1 MPEAALP
8 VAADHKT
15 LAARGVYTDA
25 EREQLK
31 QLQLPEE
38 DETPLE
44 SHYHILQINLL
55 AEVIHQHLQPRTD
68 YFCGTNMFVYYNL
81 EQAEGIIEFME
92 GKRDRAPYKGPDLF
106 VAVGVDGT
114 KRRKHWVVWDEDD
127 RFPDLI
133 VEITSPSTKSK
144 DTGENLKLFAQ
155 VFRTREYFWYDEEA
169 GEWMG
174 YRLQGESYAPIEVN
188 ERGWRWS
195 EVLGAWLGVSEL
207 PYRGWR
213 YRWLRLYDVGG
224 RLVPTGEELAAAERE
239 RAGAERQRAE
249 RAERRIERERL
260 LREQERQRAEQERQR
275 AEAERQRAEQERLLR
290 RLHPNRDFRHLRV
303 AEHRTRTEQGV
314 GLRERETP
322 KRTPYTEKSHK
333 TPHSHARNYSLAGLR
348 AG

>member
-114 KRRKHWVVWDEDD
+114 KRRKSWLVWEENDH
-127 RFPDLI
+127 FPDLI
-133 VEITSPSTKSK
+133 VEITSPRTKSK
-144 DTGENLKLFAQ
+144 DTDDNLKLYAQ

-174 YRLQGESYAPIEVN
+174 YRLVGDGYVPIEVN

-195 EVLGAWLGVSEL
+195 EALGAWLGVSEL

-213 YRWLRLYDVGG
+213 YRWLRLYDGEG
-224 RLVPTGEELAAAERE
+224 RLVPTEAEAERV
-239 RAGAERQRAE
+239 
-249 RAERRIERERL
+249 
-260 LREQERQRAEQERQR
+260 LREQERQR

-290 RLHPNRDFRHLRV
+290 EQAEQRLAELEAELKRLRG
-303 AEHRTRTEQGV
+303 EG
-314 GLRERETP
+314 
-322 KRTPYTEKSHK
+322 
-333 TPHSHARNYSLAGLR
+333 
-348 AG
+348 

>member
-1 MPEAALP
+1 MPDAALP
-8 VAADHKT
+8 VAVEQNT
-15 LAARGVYTDA
+15 PAARGVYTDA
-25 EREQLK
+25 ERELLR

-44 SHYHILQINLL
+44 SHYHALQQQLL
-55 AEVIHQHLQPRTD
+55 AEVIHQHFKGRTD
-68 YFCGTNMFVYYNL
+68 YFCGTNMFVFYSR
-81 EQAEGIIEFME
+81 EQAQGITDFVE
-92 GKRDRAPYKGPDLF
+92 GKRESAPYKGPDLL
-106 VAVGVDGT
+106 VVVGVDGT

-133 VEITSPSTKSK
+133 VEITSPSTKRK
-144 DTGENLKLFAQ
+144 DTDDNLKLFAQ

-174 YRLQGESYAPIEVN
+174 YRLEGESYVPIEVN

-239 RAGAERQRAE
+239 RAEAERQRAE
-249 RAERRIERERL
+249 QAERRIERER
-260 LREQERQRAEQERQR
+260 RRAEQERQR
-275 AEAERQRAEQERLLR
+275 AEAERQRAEQAER
-290 RLHPNRDFRHLRV
+290 RLAELEAELKRLRS
-303 AEHRTRTEQGV
+303 EG
-314 GLRERETP
+314 
-322 KRTPYTEKSHK
+322 
-333 TPHSHARNYSLAGLR
+333 
-348 AG
+348 

>member
-114 KRRKHWVVWDEDD
+114 KRRKSWLVWEENDH
-127 RFPDLI
+127 FPDLI
-133 VEITSPSTKSK
+133 VEITSPRTKSK
-144 DTGENLKLFAQ
+144 DTDDNLKLYAQ
-155 VFRTREYFWYDEEA
+155 VFRTQEYFWYDEEA

-174 YRLQGESYAPIEVN
+174 YRLVGDGYVPIEVN

-213 YRWLRLYDVGG
+213 YRWLRLYDVEG
-224 RLVPTGEELAAAERE
+224 RLVPTGEELAAAER
-239 RAGAERQRAE
+239 QRAE
-249 RAERRIERERL
+249 AEHRRAERERL
-260 LREQERQRAEQERQR
+260 LREQERRRAEAERLLREQERQR

-290 RLHPNRDFRHLRV
+290 EQAERRLAELEAELKRLRG
-303 AEHRTRTEQGV
+303 E
-314 GLRERETP
+314 P
-322 KRTPYTEKSHK
+322 
-333 TPHSHARNYSLAGLR
+333 
-348 AG
+348 

>member
-1 MPEAALP
+1 MPKDTALAAPEAQTPA
-8 VAADHKT
+8 T
-15 LAARGVYTDA
+15 RGVCTDA
-25 EREQLK
+25 ERQRLR

-44 SHYHILQINLL
+44 SHYHALQQQLL
-55 AEVIHQHLQPRTD
+55 AEVIHQHFKGRTD
-68 YFCGTNMFVYYNL
+68 YFCGANMFVYYSL
-81 EQAEGIIEFME
+81 EQAQGIIDFVE
-92 GKRDRAPYKGPDLF
+92 GRSDRAPYKGPDLL
-106 VAVGVDGT
+106 VVVGVDGT
-114 KRRKHWVVWDEDD
+114 KRRKHWVVWDEND

-144 DTGENLKLFAQ
+144 DTDENLKLFAQ

-174 YRLQGESYAPIEVN
+174 YRLEGESYVPIEVN

-239 RAGAERQRAE
+239 RAEQAARRA
-249 RAERRIERERL
+249 ERERL
-260 LREQERQRAEQERQR
+260 LREQERRRAEAERLLREQEQQR
-275 AEAERQRAEQERLLR
+275 AEAERQRAEQERQRAEQERLLR
-290 RLHPNRDFRHLRV
+290 EQAERRIAELEAELKRLRGEP
-303 AEHRTRTEQGV
+303 
-314 GLRERETP
+314 
-322 KRTPYTEKSHK
+322 
-333 TPHSHARNYSLAGLR
+333 
-348 AG
+348 

>member
-31 QLQLPEE
+31 QLQLPEK

-114 KRRKHWVVWDEDD
+114 KRRKSWLVWEENDH
-127 RFPDLI
+127 FPDLI
-133 VEITSPSTKSK
+133 VEITSPRTKSK
-144 DTGENLKLFAQ
+144 DTDDNLKLYAQ

-174 YRLQGESYAPIEVN
+174 YRLVGDGYVPIEVN

-213 YRWLRLYDVGG
+213 YRWLRLYDGEG
-224 RLVPTGEELAAAERE
+224 RLVPTEAEAERV
-239 RAGAERQRAE
+239 
-249 RAERRIERERL
+249 
-260 LREQERQRAEQERQR
+260 LREQERQR

-290 RLHPNRDFRHLRV
+290 EQAEQRLAELEAELKRLRG
-303 AEHRTRTEQGV
+303 EG
-314 GLRERETP
+314 
-322 KRTPYTEKSHK
+322 
-333 TPHSHARNYSLAGLR
+333 
-348 AG
+348 

>member
-1 MPEAALP
+1 MPDAALP
-8 VAADHKT
+8 VAVEQNT
-15 LAARGVYTDA
+15 PAARGVYTDA
-25 EREQLK
+25 ERELLR

-44 SHYHILQINLL
+44 SHYHALQQQLL
-55 AEVIHQHLQPRTD
+55 AEVIHQHFTGRTD
-68 YFCGTNMFVYYNL
+68 YFCGTNMFVFYSR
-81 EQAEGIIEFME
+81 EQAQGITDFVE
-92 GKRDRAPYKGPDLF
+92 GKRESAPYKGPDLL
-106 VAVGVDGT
+106 VVVGVDGT

-174 YRLQGESYAPIEVN
+174 YRLQGESYVPIEVN

-213 YRWLRLYDVGG
+213 YRWLRLYDVEG

-239 RAGAERQRAE
+239 RAEAERQRAE
-249 RAERRIERERL
+249 QAERRIERER
-260 LREQERQRAEQERQR
+260 RR
-275 AEAERQRAEQERLLR
+275 AEAERQRAEQAER
-290 RLHPNRDFRHLRV
+290 RLAELEAELKRLRG
-303 AEHRTRTEQGV
+303 E
-314 GLRERETP
+314 
-322 KRTPYTEKSHK
+322 S
-333 TPHSHARNYSLAGLR
+333 
-348 AG
+348 

>member
-114 KRRKHWVVWDEDD
+114 KRRKSWLVWEENDH
-127 RFPDLI
+127 FPDLI
-133 VEITSPSTKSK
+133 VEITSPRTKSK
-144 DTGENLKLFAQ
+144 DTDDNLKLYAQ

-174 YRLQGESYAPIEVN
+174 YRLVGDGYVPIEVN

-213 YRWLRLYDVGG
+213 YRWLRLYDGEG
-224 RLVPTGEELAAAERE
+224 RLVPTEAEAERV
-239 RAGAERQRAE
+239 
-249 RAERRIERERL
+249 
-260 LREQERQRAEQERQR
+260 LREQERQR

-290 RLHPNRDFRHLRV
+290 EQAEQRLAELEAELKRLRG
-303 AEHRTRTEQGV
+303 EG
-314 GLRERETP
+314 
-322 KRTPYTEKSHK
+322 
-333 TPHSHARNYSLAGLR
+333 
-348 AG
+348 

>member
-114 KRRKHWVVWDEDD
+114 KRRKSWLVWEENDH
-127 RFPDLI
+127 FPDLI
-133 VEITSPSTKSK
+133 VEITSPRTKSK
-144 DTGENLKLFAQ
+144 DTDDNLKLYAQ

-174 YRLQGESYAPIEVN
+174 YRLVGDGYVPIEVN

-213 YRWLRLYDVGG
+213 YRWLRLYDGEG
-224 RLVPTGEELAAAERE
+224 RLVPTEAEAERV
-239 RAGAERQRAE
+239 
-249 RAERRIERERL
+249 
-260 LREQERQRAEQERQR
+260 LREQERQR

-290 RLHPNRDFRHLRV
+290 EQ
-303 AEHRTRTEQGV
+303 AEQRR
-314 GLRERETP
+314 
-322 KRTPYTEKSHK
+322 S
-333 TPHSHARNYSLAGLR
+333 
-348 AG
+348 

>member
-114 KRRKHWVVWDEDD
+114 KRRKSWLVWEENDH
-127 RFPDLI
+127 FPDLI
-133 VEITSPSTKSK
+133 VEITSPRTKSK
-144 DTGENLKLFAQ
+144 DTDDNLKLYAQ

-174 YRLQGESYAPIEVN
+174 YRLHGDTYAPIEVN

-213 YRWLRLYDVGG
+213 YRWLRLYDGEG
-224 RLVPTGEELAAAERE
+224 RLVPTEAEAERV
-239 RAGAERQRAE
+239 
-249 RAERRIERERL
+249 
-260 LREQERQRAEQERQR
+260 LREQERQR

-290 RLHPNRDFRHLRV
+290 EQAEQRLAELEAELKRLRG
-303 AEHRTRTEQGV
+303 EG
-314 GLRERETP
+314 
-322 KRTPYTEKSHK
+322 
-333 TPHSHARNYSLAGLR
+333 
-348 AG
+348 

>member
-114 KRRKHWVVWDEDD
+114 KRRKSWLVWEENDH
-127 RFPDLI
+127 FPDLI
-133 VEITSPSTKSK
+133 VEITSPRTKSK
-144 DTGENLKLFAQ
+144 DTDDNLKLYAQ

-174 YRLQGESYAPIEVN
+174 YRLVGDGYVPIEVN

-213 YRWLRLYDVGG
+213 YRWLRLYDGAG
-224 RLVPTGEELAAAERE
+224 RLVPTEAEAERV
-239 RAGAERQRAE
+239 
-249 RAERRIERERL
+249 
-260 LREQERQRAEQERQR
+260 LREQERQR

-290 RLHPNRDFRHLRV
+290 EQAEQRLAELEAELKRLRG
-303 AEHRTRTEQGV
+303 EG
-314 GLRERETP
+314 
-322 KRTPYTEKSHK
+322 
-333 TPHSHARNYSLAGLR
+333 
-348 AG
+348 

>member
-81 EQAEGIIEFME
+81 EQAEGIIEFIE

-114 KRRKHWVVWDEDD
+114 KRRKSWLVWEENDH
-127 RFPDLI
+127 FPDLI
-133 VEITSPSTKSK
+133 VEITSPRTKSK
-144 DTGENLKLFAQ
+144 DTDDNLKLYAQ

-174 YRLQGESYAPIEVN
+174 YRLVGDGYVPIEVN

-213 YRWLRLYDVGG
+213 YRWLRLYDGEG
-224 RLVPTGEELAAAERE
+224 RLVPTEAEAERV
-239 RAGAERQRAE
+239 
-249 RAERRIERERL
+249 
-260 LREQERQRAEQERQR
+260 LREQERQR

-290 RLHPNRDFRHLRV
+290 EQAEQRLAELEAELKRLRG
-303 AEHRTRTEQGV
+303 EG
-314 GLRERETP
+314 
-322 KRTPYTEKSHK
+322 
-333 TPHSHARNYSLAGLR
+333 
-348 AG
+348 